1 MSFFVVYKRQNL
13 GSMRVCMFY
22 FISFF
27 LYNDNNNGGIVHYY
41 KFFIQSFSY
50 KIQTVRQWVACGG
63 HCLTHIVS
71 ELLL

>member
-1 MSFFVVYKRQNL
+1 MSFFVVYKKQNL

-27 LYNDNNNGGIVHYY
+27 NTLMADLYITTNFLFNHSLI
-41 KFFIQSFSY
+41 I

-63 HCLTHIVS
+63 HFLTHVVS